1 MTTTEW
7 ILFFFALQGVHFL
20 GTWKLYKAAGFQAWQ
35 AAVPIY
41 NAFILMKIVKRPAWW
56 VILLFIPTIN
66 LILFGVIWV
75 ETLRSFG
82 KNSAKDTALVLLTFG
97 LYIYTVNYSANPEH
111 QPDRSLRPKTGFGET
126 VSSILFAVVAATLV
140 HNYFIQPYIIPTG
153 SLEKSLLIGDFLFV
167 SKFHYGARA
176 PMTAVSVP
184 MVHDTVPGLKIRSY
198 LKKPQF
204 PYLRLPGLQKINR
217 NEIVVFSWPADTVR
231 QFFVREK
238 RVDKPIDKKSNY
250 VKRCVGIPGDTLE
263 IIDGFVHTNGSKN
276 QLPDRARVQ
285 YTHFAYA
292 QKGVSSRKL
301 LAEGFSD
308 FNRTYKIDNIT
319 ESSYQQIIPYIIGRM
334 GNTIEDFRVITTAK
348 GLPTDV
354 IRKTGLRVSEI
365 LELKKE
371 MTLTLDE
378 ATTMR
383 KVPEI
388 DSVVRRFS
396 KKNVPNEAFFPN
408 KIPFDWNED
417 NFGPLVIP
425 KKGMTVNLNKENL
438 PLYKKIIAEYEAND
452 LETSPSEIRINGNPT
467 DQYTFK
473 KDYYW
478 MMGDNRHKSEDSRF
492 WGFVPDDHIVGKPI
506 FIWFSIKGI
515 NDGIKNWSIRWDRV
529 FTTVGGSGE
538 RTSYFPYF
546 VGFLVVWQGV
556 VFFYRR
562 RKKNKTAA

>member
-41 NAFILMKIVKRPAWW
+41 NAFILMKIIKRPAWW

-97 LYIYTVNYSANPEH
+97 LYIYMVNYSANPEH

-334 GNTIEDFRVITTAK
+334 GNTIEDFRVITTVK

-556 VFFYRR
+556 VFYRR